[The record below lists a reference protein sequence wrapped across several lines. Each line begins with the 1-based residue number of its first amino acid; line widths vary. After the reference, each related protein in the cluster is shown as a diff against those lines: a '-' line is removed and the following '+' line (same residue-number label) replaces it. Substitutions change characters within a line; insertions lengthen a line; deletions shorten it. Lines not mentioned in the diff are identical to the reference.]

1 MNLTTRIPAASPRI
15 VSREQWLKERMP
27 LLAREKELTRLGD
40 RIAEERRAL
49 PWVKVEKDY
58 VLDTVDGPRR
68 LDQLFDGRHQ
78 LLVQHFMFTPGRD
91 QGCRSCS
98 YMADHHDGARAHLAQ
113 RDTTLLVISRAP
125 LADIQRFRAR
135 MGWQFPWVSSFGSDF
150 NYDFGVSFTP
160 EDMATGAVDYN
171 YAHQYFPHSEAPG
184 ISVFHRDDAGT
195 VFHTYSRFGR
205 GVEVMMGTY
214 PLLDL
219 TPKGRDEAG
228 LEDTMSWVRHH
239 DLYEQTDGKSACG
252 CHG

>member
-1 MNLTTRIPAASPRI
+1 
-15 VSREQWLKERMP
+15 
-27 LLAREKELTRLGD
+27 
-40 RIAEERRAL
+40 
-49 PWVKVEKDY
+49 
-58 VLDTVDGPRR
+58 
-68 LDQLFDGRHQ
+68 
-78 LLVQHFMFTPGRD
+78 
-91 QGCRSCS
+91 
-98 YMADHHDGARAHLAQ
+98 
-113 RDTTLLVISRAP
+113 
-125 LADIQRFRAR
+125 
-135 MGWQFPWVSSFGSDF
+135 MGGQFPWVSSSGSDF

-219 TPKGRDEAG
+219 TPKGRDEAD

-239 DLYEQTDGKSACG
+239 DLYEQAGGKSACG